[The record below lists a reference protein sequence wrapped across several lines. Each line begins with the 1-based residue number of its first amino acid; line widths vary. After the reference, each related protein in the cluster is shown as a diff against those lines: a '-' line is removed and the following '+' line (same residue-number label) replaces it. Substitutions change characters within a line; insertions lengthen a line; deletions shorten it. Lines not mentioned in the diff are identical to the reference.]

1 LVAPERVLLALFAY
15 RPRTKTGYLFKPLK
29 IYTLEYLKW
38 DKNNIKIVED
48 TPLVMSFSSLP
59 IDIVHHIL
67 SYTGVLKHR
76 NGKYMVQISK
86 SDERYNL
93 LHKIPRE
100 IRLVTKIP
108 REIRLV
114 TKIPREMYNMSYMS
128 PTYGYLRV
136 NDFFTIRIYQH
147 LSQDLPLEYEYC
159 FNIICRNIY
168 TPK

>member
-1 LVAPERVLLALFAY
+1 V
-15 RPRTKTGYLFKPLK
+15 

-59 IDIVHHIL
+59 IDIVQHIL

-76 NGKYMVQISK
+76 KGKYMVQISK

-93 LHKIPRE
+93 LH
-100 IRLVTKIP
+100 KIP

>member
-1 LVAPERVLLALFAY
+1 LVYKL
-15 RPRTKTGYLFKPLK
+15 
-29 IYTLEYLKW
+29 
-38 DKNNIKIVED
+38 
-48 TPLVMSFSSLP
+48 LVMSFSSLS

-86 SDERYNL
+86 SDKRYNL
-93 LHKIPRE
+93 LHKIQRE

-108 REIRLV
+108 R
-114 TKIPREMYNMSYMS
+114 KMYNMPYMS

-136 NDFFTIRIYQH
+136 NDFFTIRIYLH
-147 LSQDLPLEYEYC
+147 LSQELPLEYEYI